1 MMSISIHCD
10 LVCAQEKIFSGEA
23 AMLIASGVAGELG
36 ITPRHAPLMTTLKP
50 GPVRVLLPDG
60 EENMFFVGGG
70 ILEVMPHLVT
80 VLADT
85 AVRADD
91 LDEAAARQAKAE
103 AERELKDYAGKIEIA
118 EAQVKLAEA
127 ITQLEALERWRK
139 RARINR

>member
-1 MMSISIHCD
+1 MSNTIQCD
-10 LVCAQEKIFSGEA
+10 IVSAHQKIFSGDA
-23 AMLIASGVAGELG
+23 VMLIATGVAGELG
-36 ITPRHAPLMTTLKP
+36 IAPRHAPLMTTLRP

-60 EENMFFVGGG
+60 EESMFFVGGG

-91 LDEAAARQAKAE
+91 LDEAAAKQAKAE
-103 AERELKDYAGKIEIA
+103 AERQLKDYAGKMEIA
-118 EAQVKLAEA
+118 EAQSRLIDA
-127 ITQLEALERWRK
+127 IAQLEALERWRK